1 MYRFLIIDDE
11 PVVREGIA
19 EYIDWNAHGFELV
32 GTCRDGREGL
42 QAVEELRPDVVLTDI
57 CMPFVDGLELA
68 GSIAEEY
75 PGTKTI
81 LLTGY
86 DEFEY
91 AQEAVKLKVSDFLL
105 KPITPDELR
114 ELLGSIRNQLD
125 DERNRRR
132 RLERLQE
139 QLTESLPL
147 LRERFLNRLI
157 KGAARPDE
165 IARRIELLELSL
177 PGPWYAAVV
186 CDPDAP
192 EATDPRDGR
201 DVGGAQPGGA
211 PPGAMKPYDGKTDVA
226 QSGAAQMGGGRYD
239 LDRLAVEN
247 IVGAVSAELDHA
259 VVCST
264 PRDEVVVI
272 LSAPGPEAAV
282 AQALEC
288 GDVIADRVAAEL
300 GHSIAIGTGDPVDA
314 LIAVSA
320 SYQHARLALEH
331 RQVLGSS
338 QVITAQQVRGNDA
351 GSPIEIDADARARF
365 VRALKG
371 GDIEDTE
378 LALGDIL
385 RCFDATDRA
394 MELCLV
400 VMHRLLADVLNAL
413 EVLAVDYGRI
423 PELGRNPFGE
433 LNRLRRK
440 DEIESWFLAVARS
453 AQAFLA
459 NRRKEHSEWKAEEA
473 KEFIRTH
480 YMDPGL
486 SLRTICSA
494 LSISKSYLSTI
505 FKTHTGMT
513 VVEFLTN
520 VRMEAAKELL
530 AAESLKSYEVATR
543 VGFRDAHYFSLTFKK
558 QTGISPTEYRELAR
572 QSVR

>member
-42 QAVEELRPDVVLTDI
+42 RAVEELRPDVVLTDI

-114 ELLGSIRNQLD
+114 ELLVSIRNQLD
-125 DERNRRR
+125 DERHRQR
-132 RLERLQE
+132 RLDRLQE

-157 KGAARPDE
+157 KGAARRDE

-192 EATDPRDGR
+192 DAQEARDGR
-201 DVGGAQPGGA
+201 DAGGVQSGDA
-211 PPGAMKPYDGKTDVA
+211 DET
-226 QSGAAQMGGGRYD
+226 SGAAGRRYD

-247 IVGAVSAELDHA
+247 IVGAVAADLDHA

-264 PRDEVVVI
+264 PRDEVVVL
-272 LSAPGPEAAV
+272 LSAQGPEGAV

-288 GDVIADRVAAEL
+288 GDVVADRVVAEL
-300 GHSIAIGTGDPVDA
+300 GHTVAIGTGDPVDD
-314 LIAVSA
+314 LTAVSA

-338 QVITAQQVRGNDA
+338 QVITAQQVRGNDS
-351 GSPIEIDADARARF
+351 GSPVEIDADARARF

-371 GDIEDTE
+371 GDIEDTG

-385 RCFDATDRA
+385 RCFDSSEKE

-413 EVLAVDYGRI
+413 EALAVDYGRI

-459 NRRKEHSEWKAEEA
+459 NRRREHSEWKAEEA
-473 KEFIRTH
+473 KEFIRSH

-505 FKTHTGMT
+505 FKAHTGMT
-513 VVEFLTN
+513 VVEFLTD

-530 AAESLKSYEVATR
+530 AAEVLKSYEVATR

-572 QSVR
+572 PSVR

>member
-19 EYIDWNAHGFELV
+19 ENIDWGAYGFELV
-32 GTCRDGREGL
+32 GSCRDGREGL
-42 QAVEELRPDVVLTDI
+42 RAVEELRPDVVLTDI

-114 ELLGSIRNQLD
+114 QLLVSIRSQLD
-125 DERNRRR
+125 EERNRLR

-157 KGAARPDE
+157 TGVARPEE
-165 IARRIELLELSL
+165 IARRIELLDLSL
-177 PGPWYAAVV
+177 SGPWYAAVV

-192 EATDPRDGR
+192 EC
-201 DVGGAQPGGA
+201 GGAREGA
-211 PPGAMKPYDGKTDVA
+211 NAPEGT
-226 QSGAAQMGGGRYD
+226 AAPTNSPDD

-247 IVGAVSAELDHA
+247 IVETVAAELEEA
-259 VVCST
+259 VTWST
-264 PRDEVVVI
+264 LRDEVVVL
-272 LSAPGPEAAV
+272 LSAPSPEEAV
-282 AQALEC
+282 AKALEC
-288 GDVIADRVAAEL
+288 GDVIADRVAGEL
-300 GHSIAIGTGDPVDA
+300 GHAVSIGTGDPVDA
-314 LIAVSA
+314 LTAVSA
-320 SYQHARLALEH
+320 SYRHARLALEH
-331 RQVLGSS
+331 RQLLRSS
-338 QVITAQQVRGNDA
+338 RVITAAQVRGGDSA
-351 GSPIEIDADARARF
+351 ASPGTDADARARF
-365 VRALKG
+365 VRTLKG
-371 GDIEDTE
+371 GDIDDAR
-378 LALGDIL
+378 LALAEIL
-385 RCFDATDRA
+385 SCFDSSESE
-394 MELCLV
+394 MEHCLV
-400 VMHRLLADVLNAL
+400 VMHRLLGDVLNAL
-413 EVLAVDYGRI
+413 ETLAVDYGRI

-433 LNRLRRK
+433 LNRLQRRS
-440 DEIESWFLAVARS
+440 EIERWFLALVRS
-453 AQAFLA
+453 AQTFMG
-459 NRRKEHSEWKAEEA
+459 NRRKEHSQWKAEEA
-473 KEFIRTH
+473 KEFIRSH
-480 YMDPGL
+480 YTDAGL
-486 SLRTICSA
+486 SLRTICNA
-494 LSISKSYLSTI
+494 LAISKSYLSSV
-505 FKTHTGMT
+505 FKAHTGMT

-530 AAESLKSYEVATR
+530 ASECLKSYEVATR

-558 QTGISPTEYRELAR
+558 QTGITPTEYRELAR